1 MASNNSNLRK
11 LFVNSFVMYVR
22 MILLMCLTLYISRVA
37 IDVLGVARFGLY
49 SVISGFVLLAG
60 ILTNILESTTQRFLS
75 THIDDDETLLSDT
88 FRTCFSTH
96 ILLSLVAVLLIEVAG
111 WYFINFK
118 LKQNVILLEDIY
130 IVFNLSV
137 LAFFIS
143 IIFSP
148 FYAALIS
155 FEKTNVYSLFTISE
169 VVIRL
174 VFILIAP
181 LFPGEIIVNY
191 ALAIVLSVIINRGML
206 FIYFINAFSYIKWM
220 PCFNIRE
227 VKIILNFAM
236 WNMWGGTATVLNNQ
250 GINVLINIFFGVVFN
265 TARAITAQI
274 NSAILQITN
283 SIQLALNPQIIK
295 SYCKREN
302 EYLNQLTIY
311 TSKINVYLT
320 IYIIAIIYPNTKF
333 LLDLWLKEYPVI
345 TIDFIN
351 LMLID
356 LFINS
361 FSGALVSVIQATGR
375 IKKYQLVVGGTMLIN
390 FPLCWSLLH
399 VYENPLL
406 VYYVAIF
413 ISVICMILRFYFVK
427 IQTEIK
433 IKEVILKVV
442 FPGAF
447 IIFTTLILQKI
458 FIISTGHYLSILLN
472 ILTTTICFSL
482 AVYLVGLD
490 KKERKY
496 LSEVL
501 LKVVRK
507 VVK

>member
-1 MASNNSNLRK
+1 
-11 LFVNSFVMYVR
+11 
-22 MILLMCLTLYISRVA
+22 
-37 IDVLGVARFGLY
+37 
-49 SVISGFVLLAG
+49 
-60 ILTNILESTTQRFLS
+60 
-75 THIDDDETLLSDT
+75 
-88 FRTCFSTH
+88 
-96 ILLSLVAVLLIEVAG
+96 
-111 WYFINFK
+111 
-118 LKQNVILLEDIY
+118 
-130 IVFNLSV
+130 
-137 LAFFIS
+137 
-143 IIFSP
+143 
-148 FYAALIS
+148 
-155 FEKTNVYSLFTISE
+155 
-169 VVIRL
+169 
-174 VFILIAP
+174 
-181 LFPGEIIVNY
+181 
-191 ALAIVLSVIINRGML
+191 
-206 FIYFINAFSYIKWM
+206 
-220 PCFNIRE
+220 
-227 VKIILNFAM
+227 
-236 WNMWGGTATVLNNQ
+236 MWGGTATVLNNQ